1 MRAGAGNRP
10 SPISDDAGYRT
21 RRGEAKVFVGMFRRL
36 FSQFREAGL
45 IVCQFTAS
53 NTGATFTATANSRNG
68 ATFTGSA
75 GQYLLT
81 LATGDRC
88 RNLVVVGAHVS
99 CPDEDDLDDFH
110 QLIVNEEDGGVS
122 ATAGTA
128 YFTSVDFD
136 GTPAVTAIEDGSIVT
151 ITLIGNK

>member
-1 MRAGAGNRP
+1 MFR
-10 SPISDDAGYRT
+10 
-21 RRGEAKVFVGMFRRL
+21 GMFPRL

-45 IVCQFTAS
+45 MVCQFTAS

-68 ATFTGSA
+68 ATLTGSA

-81 LATGDRC
+81 LATQDQC

-110 QLIVNEEDGGVS
+110 QLIVNQEDGGVS
-122 ATAGTA
+122 ATAGTV
-128 YFTSVDFD
+128 YFTAVDFD
-136 GTPAVTAIEDGSIVT
+136 ATPAITAIEDDSIVT
-151 ITLIGNK
+151 ITLLGNK